1 MNNFIKKILIIAL
14 LVSPILIGTVMFN
27 VNSDK
32 NSESS
37 EKVYIA
43 LEEEGR
49 VAVVDTDSRKLVRTI
64 NLSDEQNGKFVSYEA
79 HNVQVSPDGSK
90 VLVTANVNR
99 GGMGGNNENNEDVS
113 DGLQDKLIIIDPIT
127 DTIVDSVQLGIDL
140 HLAHVVV
147 DKAGDTAYVNAQET
161 GEVFVVDIN
170 KKTLISKFDLGEGTG
185 PHGLRLAPDDTKL
198 FIALVDGQAIAS
210 VDLTTKVIS
219 KYPLNGKAVQTAVT
233 ASGEYV
239 FASVYDTKKVAWVN
253 VQNGGQGYIDLPE
266 DAQGPI
272 QLYATPDSKYLYVV
286 NQGHYFGQPVARSV
300 HRIYIEKKMVDNT
313 IVVGDA
319 PHGIVVDKSGDF
331 AYVTNLLSDDLSIVD
346 TSTNKEVARLKVGK
360 MPNGISIWN
369 KTLGGT
375 P

>member
-1 MNNFIKKILIIAL
+1 
-14 LVSPILIGTVMFN
+14 
-27 VNSDK
+27 
-32 NSESS
+32 
-37 EKVYIA
+37 
-43 LEEEGR
+43 
-49 VAVVDTDSRKLVRTI
+49 
-64 NLSDEQNGKFVSYEA
+64 
-79 HNVQVSPDGSK
+79 

-140 HLAHVVV
+140 HLAHVVA

-300 HRIYIEKKMVDNT
+300 HRIDIEKKMVDNT

-375 P
+375 Q